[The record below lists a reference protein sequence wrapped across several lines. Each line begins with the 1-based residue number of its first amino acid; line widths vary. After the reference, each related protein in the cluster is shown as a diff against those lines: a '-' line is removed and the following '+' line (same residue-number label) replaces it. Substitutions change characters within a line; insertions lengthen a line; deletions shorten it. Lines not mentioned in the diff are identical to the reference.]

1 MSLWLFYELCIC
13 RMCNGAVSILQ
24 ILLCL
29 EHFIPPTRAWRR
41 QGHCTACLLVC
52 FQVMRL
58 LWVEGRVV
66 RVGLQSLASPQGLA
80 REDVLDSGL
89 YPGDFKGLQ

>member
-1 MSLWLFYELCIC
+1 M
-13 RMCNGAVSILQ
+13 
-24 ILLCL
+24 
-29 EHFIPPTRAWRR
+29 
-41 QGHCTACLLVC
+41 
-52 FQVMRL
+52 
-58 LWVEGRVV
+58 V